1 MTIINSIYK
10 GKRYAILLTT
20 ILTFYAPVLFAQHIA
35 DSALVE
41 VAYGQQPEWRRTSAI
56 SSIRGEDLLKT
67 TSASLG
73 NSLQGQLPGLTLL
86 QQSGEPKRLSIML
99 QTRFPQW
106 TDFQSGLRNRRHI
119 PAFFVRLHRKYVPGG
134 RDSR

>member
-41 VAYGQQPEWRRTSAI
+41 VANGQQPEWRRTSAI
-56 SSIRGEDLLKT
+56 SSIRGEDLMKT

-86 QQSGEPKRLSIML
+86 QQSGEKRMRELV
-99 QTRFPQW
+99 QKEVG
-106 TDFQSGLRNRRHI
+106 DG
-119 PAFFVRLHRKYVPGG
+119 VRILDYTHDAGPEPETSQK
-134 RDSR
+134 

>member
-20 ILTFYAPVLFAQHIA
+20 ILTFYAHVLFAQHIA

-41 VAYGQQPEWRRTSAI
+41 VANGQQPEWRRTSAI
-56 SSIRGEDLLKT
+56 SSIRGEDLMKT

-86 QQSGEPKRLSIML
+86 QQSGEPGYDFSIANLYLRGRTSYASGQKML
-99 QTRFPQW
+99 
-106 TDFQSGLRNRRHI
+106 
-119 PAFFVRLHRKYVPGG
+119 VYVDGF
-134 RDSR
+134 

>member
-1 MTIINSIYK
+1 MVNMFNQLKIKGMTIINSIYK

-41 VAYGQQPEWRRTSAI
+41 VANGQQPEWRRTSAI
-56 SSIRGEDLLKT
+56 SSIRGEDLMKT

-86 QQSGEPKRLSIML
+86 QQRL
-99 QTRFPQW
+99 
-106 TDFQSGLRNRRHI
+106 
-119 PAFFVRLHRKYVPGG
+119 
-134 RDSR
+134 

>member
-41 VAYGQQPEWRRTSAI
+41 VAYGQQPEWRHKYLFHLSM
-56 SSIRGEDLLKT
+56 SIFFHKQQKLFLKG
-67 TSASLG
+67 LG
-73 NSLQGQLPGLTLL
+73 
-86 QQSGEPKRLSIML
+86 K
-99 QTRFPQW
+99 
-106 TDFQSGLRNRRHI
+106 
-119 PAFFVRLHRKYVPGG
+119 
-134 RDSR
+134 

>member
-86 QQSGEPKRLSIML
+86 QQSGEPGY
-99 QTRFPQW
+99 
-106 TDFQSGLRNRRHI
+106 DF
-119 PAFFVRLHRKYVPGG
+119 Y
-134 RDSR
+134 